1 MINENKLGRS
11 VVMNYTLMH
20 KNIKVAD
27 LLLDEETGSIVE
39 IGEIYNFAHLPIGT
53 TKNDLSADRALLNK
67 WWTDRSIPA
76 SRSGVRDAL
85 EILRVSTPKLL
96 LAKCYGLSLSD
107 QYWVKPINSDL
118 EWEVVNFFDNDF
130 SEDVGDILF
139 GKAKDSENISL
150 NSPDN
155 TSDGCLKKRWK
166 IINQKRCLLKAGSLP
181 YEQQPFN
188 EAIASLIMDK
198 LNIDH
203 VSYSVMVDDE
213 KPYSVCE
220 DFISRDTELV
230 MAWKILQRYPKPN
243 HLSVYQHY
251 IDCCKSLGIDD
262 IVDKINQM
270 IVVDFIIANEDRHLN
285 NFGLVRNANTLE
297 WIDVAPIFD
306 SGSSL
311 GYDKVTPNMDKQ
323 SLIVCKPFK
332 KTYFEQLKLVTS
344 FDWIDFDA
352 LKNIDNEIL
361 GILNDADENLIDD
374 ARKQKIISSINQR
387 IEYIHNLAMEKTWQA
402 NDDINKDVE
411 NDIAEDYSSFD
422 MSM

>member
-20 KNIKVAD
+20 KSIKVAD
-27 LLLDEETGSIVE
+27 LSLDEETGSIVK

-53 TKNDLSADRALLNK
+53 TKDNLSADRALLNK

-118 EWEVVNFFDNDF
+118 EWELVNFFDNDF

-198 LNIDH
+198 LNVDH
-203 VSYSVMVDDE
+203 VNYSVIIDDE

-220 DFISRDTELV
+220 DFISSDTELV
-230 MAWKILQRYPKPN
+230 TAWKILQKFPKPN

-251 IDCCKSLGIDD
+251 INCCNSLDIDD

-285 NFGLVRNANTLE
+285 NFGLIRNANTLE
-297 WIDVAPIFD
+297 WIGVAPIFD

-332 KTYFEQLKLVTS
+332 KTHFEQLKLVTS

-374 ARKQKIISSINQR
+374 ARKRKIISSINQR

-402 NDDINKDVE
+402 NDDIAEDVE
-411 NDIAEDYSSFD
+411 NDVAEDYSSFD

>member
-1 MINENKLGRS
+1 
-11 VVMNYTLMH
+11 MNYTLMH

-27 LLLDEETGSIVE
+27 LSLDEETGSIVK

-53 TKNDLSADRALLNK
+53 TKDDLSADRALLNK

-85 EILRVSTPKLL
+85 EVLRVSTPKLL

-118 EWEVVNFFDNDF
+118 EWELVNFFDNDF

-188 EAIASLIMDK
+188 EAIASLIMKK
-198 LNIDH
+198 LNVDH
-203 VSYSVMVDDE
+203 VNYSVIIDDE
-213 KPYSVCE
+213 KPYSICE

-230 MAWKILQRYPKPN
+230 TAWKIL
-243 HLSVYQHY
+243 
-251 IDCCKSLGIDD
+251 
-262 IVDKINQM
+262 
-270 IVVDFIIANEDRHLN
+270 
-285 NFGLVRNANTLE
+285 
-297 WIDVAPIFD
+297 
-306 SGSSL
+306 
-311 GYDKVTPNMDKQ
+311 
-323 SLIVCKPFK
+323 
-332 KTYFEQLKLVTS
+332 
-344 FDWIDFDA
+344 
-352 LKNIDNEIL
+352 
-361 GILNDADENLIDD
+361 
-374 ARKQKIISSINQR
+374 
-387 IEYIHNLAMEKTWQA
+387 
-402 NDDINKDVE
+402 
-411 NDIAEDYSSFD
+411 
-422 MSM
+422 

>member
-1 MINENKLGRS
+1 
-11 VVMNYTLMH
+11 MNYTLMH

-27 LLLDEETGSIVE
+27 LSLDEETGSIVE

-53 TKNDLSADRALLNK
+53 TKDNLSADRALLNK

-76 SRSGVRDAL
+76 SRDAL
-85 EILRVSTPKLL
+85 EILRVSAPKLL

-118 EWEVVNFFDNDF
+118 EWESVNFFDNDF

-198 LNIDH
+198 LNVDH
-203 VSYSVMVDDE
+203 VNYSVIIDDE

-220 DFISRDTELV
+220 DFISSDTELV
-230 MAWKILQRYPKPN
+230 TAWKILQKFPKPN

-251 IDCCKSLGIDD
+251 INCCNSLGIED

-285 NFGLVRNANTLE
+285 NFGLIRNANTLE
-297 WIDVAPIFD
+297 WIGVAPIFD

-332 KTYFEQLKLVTS
+332 KTHFEQLRLVTS

-361 GILNDADENLIDD
+361 SILSDADVNLIDD

-387 IEYIHNLAMEKTWQA
+387 IEYIHNLALESQ
-402 NDDINKDVE
+402 
-411 NDIAEDYSSFD
+411 
-422 MSM
+422 